1 MEPPVQHNGKKYL
14 FGNQSPLLPV
24 FLLRHKPPR
33 AFGDLQWLPV
43 PLASLPG
50 EERRSWCDCGARGG
64 DGAAAAELR
73 SLALEGLPAL
83 LPLTA
88 SPSEP
93 PRLMSAH
100 FSESF
105 SILILFFPGVL
116 TDLWTTQ
123 YPLFTV
129 LQCQTPQSVY
139 IAGVYSF
146 KIKIV
151 GQWGLEM

>member
-64 DGAAAAELR
+64 DGAAAAAELR
-73 SLALEGLPAL
+73 SLALEGLPAAL

-93 PRLMSAH
+93 QRLMSAH
-100 FSESF
+100 FNESF
-105 SILILFFPGVL
+105 SILILFFSWCTYWFMDNAVSP
-116 TDLWTTQ
+116 
-123 YPLFTV
+123 FHCITV
-129 LQCQTPQSVY
+129 SNTSICLYC
-139 IAGVYSF
+139 
-146 KIKIV
+146 
-151 GQWGLEM
+151 WGLFL